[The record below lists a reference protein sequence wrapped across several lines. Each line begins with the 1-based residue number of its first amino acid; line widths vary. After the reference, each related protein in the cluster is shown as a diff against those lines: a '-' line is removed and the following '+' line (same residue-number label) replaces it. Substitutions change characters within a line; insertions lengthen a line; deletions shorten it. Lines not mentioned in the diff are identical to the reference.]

1 MLSLNRVL
9 SLQARGKPQAAERE
23 VRALL
28 DLLSENGASV
38 QINLL
43 QCKCLLLKASR
54 HLQILDPEQGEE
66 DLIKSVAAE
75 MAKLTSMISENSQRQ

>member
-1 MLSLNRVL
+1 M
-9 SLQARGKPQAAERE
+9 
-23 VRALL
+23 
-28 DLLSENGASV
+28 

-75 MAKLTSMISENSQRQ
+75 MAKLKSMISENSQRQ